1 MAAMWSNPGPRAAEV
16 PPFDRHHRLRDAG
29 VVNASGA
36 ETAFGS
42 AWLEE
47 ARRERERSAPNPWP
61 AHIDVEDYYANLPE
75 SLHELRAAWERG
87 SSEYPAMLR

>member
-1 MAAMWSNPGPRAAEV
+1 MWSSPGPRAAEV
-16 PPFDRHHRLRDAG
+16 PPFDRRHGLRDAG
-29 VVNASGA
+29 LLDASGA

-42 AWLEE
+42 VWLEE
-47 ARRERERSAPNPWP
+47 ARRERERAVPNPWP
-61 AHIDVEDYYANLPE
+61 ANIDVEDYYANLPE